1 MNDSDSPAAQVLTRA
16 DGARIA
22 YHRTPGASPGLMFL
36 GGFASDMDGTK
47 ALALEAYARQ
57 HGRAFLRFDYQ
68 GHGQS
73 SGRFADGTIGQW
85 RDDALS
91 VLDQLTEGPQ
101 VLVGSSMGGWI
112 MLLAALA
119 RPERVAGLVGIAAA
133 PDFTDALL
141 WQRLTAQQQRE
152 VEDNGVWQMPSD
164 YGDPV
169 PLSHQLFQEGRKHK
183 LLGRPIQIAC
193 PVRLLQGTAD
203 AEVPADWAVKLQHA
217 LASDDVEATLVKDAD
232 HRLSTE
238 RDLQRLYDTLDRLFR
253 DLEQDAER

>member
-1 MNDSDSPAAQVLTRA
+1 MSDTDAPDPQFLERA
-16 DGARIA
+16 DGASIA
-22 YHRTPGASPGLMFL
+22 YYRTPGRAPGLMFL

-47 ALALEAYARQ
+47 ALALEAYARER
-57 HGRAFLRFDYQ
+57 GRAFLRFDYR

-91 VLDQLTEGPQ
+91 ALDQLTDGPQ

-133 PDFTDALL
+133 PDFTDELL

-152 VEDNGVWQMPSD
+152 IEDKGVWDMPSD

-169 PLSHQLFQEGRKHK
+169 PLSHQLFQEGRRHK
-183 LLGRPIQIAC
+183 LLGAPIELAC

-203 AEVPADWAVKLQHA
+203 DEVPAEWALKLQHA
-217 LASDDVEATLVKDAD
+217 LTSDDVEATLVKDAD
-232 HRLSTE
+232 HRLSSD
-238 RDLQRLYDTLDRLFR
+238 RDLRRLTDTLDRLFR
-253 DLEQDAER
+253 DLR

>member
-1 MNDSDSPAAQVLTRA
+1 MSDTDGSAPQYLNRA

-22 YHRTPGASPGLMFL
+22 YHHTPGETPGLMFL
-36 GGFASDMDGTK
+36 GGFASDMDGSK
-47 ALALEAYARQ
+47 ALALEAYAQAR
-57 HGRAFLRFDYQ
+57 GRAFLRFDYQ

-91 VLDQLTEGPQ
+91 ALDQLTDGPQ

-119 RPERVAGLVGIAAA
+119 RPERIAGLVGIAAA
-133 PDFTDALL
+133 PDFTDELL
-141 WQRLTAQQQRE
+141 WSRLTTQQKQE
-152 VEDNGVWQMPSD
+152 IEDKGVWNMPSD

-169 PLSHQLFQEGRKHK
+169 PITHQLIGEGRRHK
-183 LLGRPIQIAC
+183 LLDGPIAITC

-203 AEVPADWAVKLQHA
+203 DEVPADWALKLQNR
-217 LASDDVEATLVKDAD
+217 LTSDDVEATLVKDAD
-232 HRLSTE
+232 HRMSTD
-238 RDLQRLYDTLDRLFR
+238 RDLQRLRDTLDRLFR
-253 DLEQDAER
+253 DLG

>member
-1 MNDSDSPAAQVLTRA
+1 MTDATAPQPSFLERA
-16 DGARIA
+16 EGTRIA
-22 YHRTPGASPGLMFL
+22 YHKADGANPGLIFL

-47 ALALEAYARQ
+47 AQALEAYARDR
-57 HGRAFLRFDYQ
+57 GRAFVRFDYQ

-91 VLDQLTEGPQ
+91 VLDELTDGPQ

-119 RPERVAGLVGIAAA
+119 RPERIAGLVGIAAA
-133 PDFTDALL
+133 PDFTDDLL
-141 WQRLTAQQQRE
+141 WQQLTAQQQQE
-152 VEDNGVWQMPSD
+152 IEDKGVWQMPSD

-169 PLSHQLFQEGRKHK
+169 PITQRLIGEGRKHK
-183 LLGRPIQIAC
+183 LLGGPIGIDV

-203 AEVPADWAVKLQHA
+203 AEVPSHWALKLQAA
-217 LASDDVEATLVKDAD
+217 LASADVEAILVKDAD
-232 HRLSTE
+232 HRLSSD
-238 RDLQRLYDTLDRLFR
+238 RDLQRLNDVLDRLFR
-253 DLEQDAER
+253 DLG

>member
-1 MNDSDSPAAQVLTRA
+1 MSDTDTPTPTPQFLTRA

-22 YHRTPGASPGLMFL
+22 YHRTPGSTPGLVFL

-47 ALALEAYARQ
+47 ALALEAYARDR
-57 HGRAFLRFDYQ
+57 GRAFLRFDYQ

-85 RDDALS
+85 LDDALS
-91 VLDQLTEGPQ
+91 ALDRLTEGPQ

-133 PDFTDALL
+133 PDFTDELL

-152 VEDNGVWQMPSD
+152 VEEQGVWDMPSD

-169 PLSHQLFQEGRKHK
+169 PLSHQLFQEGRRHK
-183 LLGRPIQIAC
+183 LLAGTIDLAC

-203 AEVPADWAVKLQHA
+203 AEVPAEWALKLQRA
-217 LASDDVEATLVKDAD
+217 LTSDDVEATLVKDAD
-232 HRLSTE
+232 HRLSSE
-238 RDLQRLYDTLDRLFR
+238 RDLQRLRDTLDRLFR
-253 DLEQDAER
+253 DLG